1 MLPSASSK
9 YNFFIEGV
17 GFIGKVEDFK
27 EPDINT
33 QKAKTPDGIEQD
45 LQILHPE
52 GMKAEV
58 SLLSVNKV
66 IYDAIKKQN
75 KAKFVIKE
83 VVVEDG
89 KNVNITHTITGNFN
103 TENDTTKTKENK
115 KKKIKINCI
124 QYTKEQD
131 GSEVIFADLENNI
144 LRINGEDIMED
155 IRNAIM

>member
-45 LQILHPE
+45 LQILDPE

-89 KNVNITHTITGNFN
+89 KNVNITHTIIGNFN
-103 TENDTTKTKENK
+103 TENDTTKTRENK
-115 KKKIKINCI
+115 KKKIKKPLLTVTTVTNRC
-124 QYTKEQD
+124 
-131 GSEVIFADLENNI
+131 FFNNFNM
-144 LRINGEDIMED
+144 LGGDD
-155 IRNAIM
+155 TGDDSGQVSSPLLKC